1 MFYVS
6 GQYRASKT
14 SKAKSYMPSQ
24 DRPNRE
30 EDNLRVQVDWLCFVI
45 YLNCFKWLAT
55 NDATRL

>member
-6 GQYRASKT
+6 GQYRARKT
-14 SKAKSYMPSQ
+14 SKAKSYRPSQ

-45 YLNCFKWLAT
+45 YLNCFK
-55 NDATRL
+55 